1 MNAFGQVLLA
11 GLNIVTFPTPKA
23 PRFEFGWY
31 WVMANNFVQVILV
44 FIIMLLHGRQKR
56 LATPILY
63 GETVEKQKETTI
75 VGRTGDD
82 GTYKALS

>member
-56 LATPILY
+56 LATPI
-63 GETVEKQKETTI
+63 EKQKETTI